1 MKFDDKEFD
10 ENPIK
15 ISCIWFDSNIFWM
28 ELGRKK
34 TDWSLYSQVMQASG
48 KVGKES
54 ELDSIAPKSVLKY
67 LSCCVESDMKKNH
80 THLGAGS

>member
-1 MKFDDKEFD
+1 
-10 ENPIK
+10 
-15 ISCIWFDSNIFWM
+15 M

-34 TDWSLYSQVMQASG
+34 TDWSLYSQVMQASR

-67 LSCCVESDMKKNH
+67 LSCAEKKPLYTGQGPIDRPCLLIYILLYSWAPNKP
-80 THLGAGS
+80 SKK

>member
-1 MKFDDKEFD
+1 
-10 ENPIK
+10 
-15 ISCIWFDSNIFWM
+15 M

-34 TDWSLYSQVMQASG
+34 TDWSLYSQVMQAG

-67 LSCCVESDMKKNH
+67 LSCAEKKSIFIQVR
-80 THLGAGS
+80 AQ

>member
-1 MKFDDKEFD
+1 
-10 ENPIK
+10 
-15 ISCIWFDSNIFWM
+15 
-28 ELGRKK
+28 
-34 TDWSLYSQVMQASG
+34 MQASG

-67 LSCCVESDMKKNH
+67 LSCCIESDMKKNH